1 MGQAEPLCPRCF
13 KPLSLNFCDDIT
25 PVENRVAVLILQHP
39 QEQDKDLGTARLTAL
54 SLTNAT
60 IRIGLSWPSLAKA
73 LGKQADPRAW
83 AALYLG
89 STRASDFPPG
99 AEIAAFDK
107 KGRAFA
113 DQAAALAGIEGVIAL
128 DGTWSQAK
136 TLWWRNAWLLKARRI
151 ALRPRRSSLYG
162 KLRREPRR
170 EGLSTIESAGFL
182 LSRLEGRPEIE
193 ERLNGTLARLLDKY
207 RARRS

>member
-1 MGQAEPLCPRCF
+1 RCL

-39 QEQDKDLGTARLTAL
+39 QEQDKELGTARLTAL

-60 IRIGLSWPSLAKA
+60 FRIGLSCPSLAKA
-73 LGKQADPRAW
+73 LGKPADPRAW

-89 STRASDFPPG
+89 STRANDFPPG

-113 DQAAALAGIEGVIAL
+113 DQNAALAGIQGVIVL
-128 DGTWSQAK
+128 DGTWTQAK

-151 ALRPRRSSLYG
+151 ALRPRRPSLYG
-162 KLRREPRR
+162 NLRREPRR
-170 EGLSTIESAGFL
+170 EGLATIESVGFL
-182 LSRLEGRPEIE
+182 LSRLENRPEIE
-193 ERLNGTLARLLDKY
+193 V
-207 RARRS
+207 